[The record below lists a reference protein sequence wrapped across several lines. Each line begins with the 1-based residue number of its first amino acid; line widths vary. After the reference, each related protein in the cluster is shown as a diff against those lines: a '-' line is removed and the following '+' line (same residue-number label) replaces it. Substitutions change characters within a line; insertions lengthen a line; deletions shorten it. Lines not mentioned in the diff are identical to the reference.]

1 MKKVLAGLAMMMSV
15 GSANALLSTTQAIA
29 FAVGPGCPPGALCS
43 LFGNF
48 YDPTVN
54 AGQHFDDYYTF
65 SFSQSDFV
73 PASNGS
79 ASATVA
85 VFWNPP
91 ATPATADAFL
101 TEVSFYQDN
110 GVVGV
115 GGGDVLIGTS
125 LIIPNGTT
133 AFPSATLTGGNYYIK
148 VSGDL
153 NSVPVLGQN
162 FGNYN
167 GTGRIAAI
175 PEPSEWALMLSGLGL
190 MGFMA
195 RRRRNAMQTA

>member
-15 GSANALLSTTQAIA
+15 GSANAVLSTTKAIT
-29 FAVGPGCPPGALCS
+29 FAAGQGCPPGALCS
-43 LFGNF
+43 SFGNF
-48 YDPTVN
+48 YDPILN
-54 AGQHFDDYYTF
+54 AGVHFDDYYTF

-73 PASNGS
+73 PAANGS
-79 ASATVA
+79 ASGTVA
-85 VFWNPP
+85 VYWNPP

-110 GVVGV
+110 GAVGV

-125 LIIPNGTT
+125 VIIPNGTT

-148 VSGDL
+148 VAGEL
-153 NSVPVLGQN
+153 NSAPVLSQN
-162 FGNYN
+162 FGSYD
-167 GTGRIAAI
+167 GIGRIAAI

-195 RRRRNAMQTA
+195 RRRRNAMQAA